1 MPKRSWNLNTV
12 YISERL
18 QECLRP
24 ISRCALTTVVA
35 PMGYG
40 KTTAVNWYLLE
51 RAKLDEAAVV
61 RISVYSDN
69 LAIFW
74 KSVQEAFSHAG
85 FDFLRA
91 YPCPDDAAG
100 GSLLTDDLCH
110 ALAGK
115 RPCYIFIDD
124 FHLLTDNRVP
134 AFLCTLTNRLPEN
147 VHLIVASRDRFL
159 PAEEI
164 LRLGGRLYTVGA
176 EQLRLNHTELSI
188 YAHRCG
194 TELSDAQIES
204 LLYSSEG
211 WFSAIYLNLRTLHER
226 GELPSRS
233 SDIYAMFS
241 AAMIDPLPS
250 KRREFLAV
258 MGLAD
263 EFTVEMA
270 ETVTGSKN
278 TAAILQTLTEQNAF
292 VKRLPDGVTFR
303 FHHMMKDCA
312 ERTFHTMEPRRQAV
326 YHNRYG
332 EWYKTH
338 GQYLHALKFY
348 CLAKNYDAALRV
360 IQRDA
365 GILLTSLGA
374 QQVLD
379 FIAHC
384 PVETLKEH
392 PLSLLVLMRSMF
404 TWRQIPKMLELKEL
418 LLAAITEHP
427 DWPESERGDLLGECD
442 LIMSFLMYNDISAMS
457 RLHRSASAQ
466 MSRPAISIQKSG
478 GWTFGSPSVLMMFY
492 RASGE
497 LQSELTEMDECMPHY
512 YKITNGHG
520 QGAETIMR
528 AEADFMRACFADAQ
542 IMLERADATPHE
554 KRELAALAEHPEQLI
569 ARVKDWADLN
579 RRTAD
584 ITPYRALVHQYLDEA
599 RFFASPV
606 DFGLMTARFPSF
618 QPVEVRKQDIA
629 PGYLPQ
635 WILASSACYPM
646 FPMCEIDGQ
655 NYLDG
660 AYSDNLPIGTAFRLG
675 ADRVIA
681 IGLKP
686 ETPEKK
692 YANHPLVT
700 YIAPAEPLGKLL
712 EFDPDALRHSIAL
725 GYTDTLRVLGSYIGH
740 TYTFE
745 PDGQTLLEG
754 VARDYLLWLL
764 RRELTPPDSMLDFFR
779 SDTPL
784 TDRVLSDQHSDLT
797 ACALAGAECV
807 LEAYAYPRGEI
818 YDLKLLLPELAMRL
832 AEDEDTPALERAHA
846 LCASLGSEH
855 FFTQLA
861 PLTPRYD
868 ARDIF
873 LATLTLYLREQT
885 A

>member
-85 FDFLRA
+85 LDFLRA

-466 MSRPAISIQKSG
+466 MSRPAVSIRSSG

-492 RASGE
+492 RAPGE
-497 LQSELTEMDECMPHY
+497 LASELAEMDECMPHY
-512 YKITNGHG
+512 YKITGNHG
-520 QGAETIMR
+520 QGAETIMH
-528 AEADFMRACFADAQ
+528 AEAAFMQGRFTDAH
-542 IMLERADATPHE
+542 I
-554 KRELAALAEHPEQLI
+554 
-569 ARVKDWADLN
+569 
-579 RRTAD
+579 
-584 ITPYRALVHQYLDEA
+584 
-599 RFFASPV
+599 
-606 DFGLMTARFPSF
+606 
-618 QPVEVRKQDIA
+618 
-629 PGYLPQ
+629 
-635 WILASSACYPM
+635 
-646 FPMCEIDGQ
+646 
-655 NYLDG
+655 
-660 AYSDNLPIGTAFRLG
+660 
-675 ADRVIA
+675 
-681 IGLKP
+681 
-686 ETPEKK
+686 
-692 YANHPLVT
+692 
-700 YIAPAEPLGKLL
+700 
-712 EFDPDALRHSIAL
+712 
-725 GYTDTLRVLGSYIGH
+725 
-740 TYTFE
+740 
-745 PDGQTLLEG
+745 
-754 VARDYLLWLL
+754 
-764 RRELTPPDSMLDFFR
+764 
-779 SDTPL
+779 
-784 TDRVLSDQHSDLT
+784 
-797 ACALAGAECV
+797 
-807 LEAYAYPRGEI
+807 
-818 YDLKLLLPELAMRL
+818 
-832 AEDEDTPALERAHA
+832 ALERAYAQIEGNGQENMALCCDFLARRLSLFTDIGQRARFEKRREQLLAHHNVSWLNLWNAAAAYHHA
-846 LCASLGSEH
+846 LLGSLDRIPEAYRRH
-855 FFTQLA
+855 RLFTVRTLA
-861 PLTPRYD
+861 PGKPMIEMIENQVY
-868 ARDIF
+868 
-873 LATLTLYLREQT
+873 LAQGEYAHVIGRSEGLLAQCEAMHYALVALHIRIQT
-885 A
+885 AAAYEMLGKHGEARALLERALADAEPDGFALPFAENFRFLEPLLTERLQSGLTGHIVRLGGLAGQRRAAAERPAVLAALTERECAIVGLMTQRLSNREIAEKLFLSEGSVRQYVNQIYAKLCIEGEPRAKRKRLLELLEGTD